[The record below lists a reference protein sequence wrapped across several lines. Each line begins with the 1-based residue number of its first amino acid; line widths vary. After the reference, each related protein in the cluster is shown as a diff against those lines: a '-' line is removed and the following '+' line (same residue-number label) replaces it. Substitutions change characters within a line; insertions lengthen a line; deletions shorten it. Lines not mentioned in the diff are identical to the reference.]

1 MADSTSGLV
10 RAAGCVVW
18 RYGSDEPEVL
28 LVHRPRWQDWAF
40 PKGKLDP
47 GEPPIVAAAREVEE
61 ETGLRVRLGPR
72 LRDDHYI
79 LSTGQ
84 PKVVSYWCAQPPRG
98 ADITGYPPNAEID
111 KVQWVSM
118 SDARATLSY
127 RRDVE
132 LLDELTLSAFDSSVL
147 LVVRHAEARRRKT
160 WKGDDAERPLAA
172 EGRRTAERLASVLAA
187 YAVTRIV
194 TSDALRCVETML
206 PFVNR
211 HHVKVRL
218 DPGVSEEGATKQSLA
233 GVAATA
239 LASEKRMAICT
250 HRPVLPGLCAALGV
264 AETELDPGGMIVIH
278 RAGGEVR
285 SVEKPE

>member
-1 MADSTSGLV
+1 MAASTSGLV

-28 LVHRPRWQDWAF
+28 VVHRPRWQDWAF
-40 PKGKLDP
+40 PKGKLDAD
-47 GEPPIVAAAREVEE
+47 EPPIVAAAREVEE

-72 LRDDHYI
+72 LRDDHYT

-84 PKVVSYWCAQPPRG
+84 PKVVSYWCAQPPRK
-98 ADITGYPPNAEID
+98 ADIARYQPN
-111 KVQWVSM
+111 
-118 SDARATLSY
+118 ARATLSY

-132 LLDELTLSAFDSSVL
+132 LLGELTLSAFDSSVL
-147 LVVRHAEARRRKT
+147 LVVRHAEARKRKT

-172 EGRRTAERLASVLAA
+172 EGRRTAERLSSVLAA

-218 DPGVSEEGATKQSLA
+218 DPGVSEERATEQSLA

-250 HRPVLPGLCAALGV
+250 HRPVLPSLCAALGIG
-264 AETELDPGGMIVIH
+264 ETALDPGGMIVIH
-278 RAGGEVR
+278 RSGGEVR